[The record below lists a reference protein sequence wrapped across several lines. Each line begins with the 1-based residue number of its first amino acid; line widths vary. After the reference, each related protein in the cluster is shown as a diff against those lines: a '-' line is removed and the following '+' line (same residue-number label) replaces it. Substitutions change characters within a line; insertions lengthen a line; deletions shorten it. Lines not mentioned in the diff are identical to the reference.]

1 MATEIRKGKST
12 MCITTGEIF
21 ISAKEAARAKNMKYA
36 SVHAVCTNRQASHKG
51 LVFCYME
58 DAPYKIET
66 IARGIRMKN
75 DVMLRKEL
83 QSAQKRLADA
93 DKKLTDAQA
102 NREAAQA
109 EVDAIMA
116 KIGQ

>member
-1 MATEIRKGKST
+1 MATQIRKGKST

-21 ISAKEAARAKNMKYA
+21 ISAKEAAKAHNVKYA

-51 LVFCYME
+51 LVYCYME
-58 DAPYKIET
+58 DAPYKIEA

-75 DVMLRKEL
+75 ETMLRKQL
-83 QSAQKRLADA
+83 QAAQKKLDDA
-93 DKKLTDAQA
+93 RKKHED
-102 NREAAQA
+102 AQA